1 MQDQVHVFI
10 GDGRSDAHVAH
21 NRGHHPRRK
30 FVWSSVASA
39 AVGSEPLL
47 PLGPHGIAIFTAVDG
62 WARGS
67 SFHPRQRHC
76 MHNPK
81 QSENSC
87 QDDDFDFHLV
97 PIRANGKAKR

>member
-10 GDGRSDAHVAH
+10 GDSRSDAHVSH

-30 FVWSSVASA
+30 FMWSGVASA

-47 PLGPHGIAIFTAVDG
+47 ARGSHCIAIFTAVDG
-62 WARGS
+62 WSCRS
-67 SFHPRQRHC
+67 SFRPRLRRC

-81 QSENSC
+81 QPENSG
-87 QDDDFDFHLV
+87 QEDGFDFHLV
-97 PIRANGKAKR
+97 PIRAKGKMKR